1 MLFRSRLTMLLHDVG
16 KPACKSTD
24 GKGADHFCGH
34 PAVSARMAGEMLRA
48 LKFDNRTQERV
59 VTLVAYHDEQL
70 LPQERAVRRWLSRLG
85 PEAFFQLLE
94 VKRADSMGKALEQVR
109 DRLAEL
115 DEIKIMAEQI
125 LAQGQCLTLKD
136 LAVNG
141 RDVIAAGVA
150 PGPEV
155 GRVLNRLLDR
165 VLGGEVPNAREALL
179 ELIDAAR

>member
-1 MLFRSRLTMLLHDVG
+1 
-16 KPACKSTD
+16 
-24 GKGADHFCGH
+24 
-34 PAVSARMAGEMLRA
+34 
-48 LKFDNRTQERV
+48 
-59 VTLVAYHDEQL
+59 
-70 LPQERAVRRWLSRLG
+70 
-85 PEAFFQLLE
+85 
-94 VKRADSMGKALEQVR
+94 MGKALEQVR

>member
-1 MLFRSRLTMLLHDVG
+1 
-16 KPACKSTD
+16 
-24 GKGADHFCGH
+24 
-34 PAVSARMAGEMLRA
+34 MA
-48 LKFDNRTQERV
+48 QHVRV
-59 VTLVAYHDEQL
+59 
-70 LPQERAVRRWLSRLG
+70 LPQ
-85 PEAFFQLLE
+85 
-94 VKRADSMGKALEQVR
+94 DSPSA
-109 DRLAEL
+109 RLAEL

-165 VLGGEVPNAREALL
+165 VTSRS
-179 ELIDAAR
+179 

>member
-1 MLFRSRLTMLLHDVG
+1 
-16 KPACKSTD
+16 
-24 GKGADHFCGH
+24 
-34 PAVSARMAGEMLRA
+34 MLRA

>member
-1 MLFRSRLTMLLHDVG
+1 
-16 KPACKSTD
+16 
-24 GKGADHFCGH
+24 
-34 PAVSARMAGEMLRA
+34 
-48 LKFDNRTQERV
+48 
-59 VTLVAYHDEQL
+59 
-70 LPQERAVRRWLSRLG
+70 
-85 PEAFFQLLE
+85 
-94 VKRADSMGKALEQVR
+94 
-109 DRLAEL
+109 
-115 DEIKIMAEQI
+115 MAEQI